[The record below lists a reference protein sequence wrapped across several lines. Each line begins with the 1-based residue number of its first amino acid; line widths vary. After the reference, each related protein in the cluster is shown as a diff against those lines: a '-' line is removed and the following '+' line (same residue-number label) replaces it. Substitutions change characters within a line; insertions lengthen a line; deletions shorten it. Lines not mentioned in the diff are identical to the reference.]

1 MSTARAVLATMRPRQ
16 WVKNL
21 FVAAPLVFSKNLTEP
36 DLAARALLALIAF
49 CLLSGAVYAFND
61 VRDAEADRRHP
72 SKRRRPV
79 AAGALS
85 ERTALVAAALLSA
98 GALVACASLS
108 WALAAVAA
116 GYLVNNLA
124 YSVGLKRIAFLDV
137 LLIAGGFLLRVWAG
151 GLAIDV
157 PVSPWLLACTGLLAC
172 LLGFGKRA
180 HELMQ
185 AEAAD
190 VEAHHTRASLAG
202 YRVRHLRW
210 AMSLLAVAT
219 SAAYALYTQD
229 AHTVAS
235 FGTRSLIVTLPFCLL
250 GIARF
255 AQIALWRSGDDSPT
269 DAILRDVPF
278 LLILA
283 GWGATVVAIIYRAAS

>member
-1 MSTARAVLATMRPRQ
+1 MSTARAVLVTMRPRQ

-21 FVAAPLVFSKNLTEP
+21 FVVAPLVFSKNLTDP
-36 DLAARALLALIAF
+36 DLAWRALLALAAF

-79 AAGALS
+79 ASGALS
-85 ERTALVAAALLSA
+85 ERTALWAAALLSA
-98 GALVACASLS
+98 GALVACTSLS

-116 GYLVNNLA
+116 GYLFNNLA

-185 AEAAD
+185 AEAAE

-210 AMSLLAVAT
+210 AMSILAVAT

-229 AHTVAS
+229 GHTVS
-235 FGTRSLIVTLPFCLL
+235 FFGTRSLIFTLPFCLV
-250 GIARF
+250 GIGRF
-255 AQIALWRSGDDSPT
+255 TQLALWRSGDDSPT
-269 DAILRDVPF
+269 DAILRDPPF

-283 GWGATVVAIIYRAAS
+283 AWGVTVVAIIYRASS

>member
-36 DLAARALLALIAF
+36 ELAARALLALAAF

-85 ERTALVAAALLSA
+85 ERTALMAAALLSA

-185 AEAAD
+185 AEAAE

-229 AHTVAS
+229 PHTVGE
-235 FGTRSLIVTLPFCLL
+235 FGTRSLLFTLPFCLL

-255 AQIALWRSGDDSPT
+255 TQLALWRSGDDSPT
-269 DAILRDVPF
+269 DAILRDLPF

-283 GWGATVVAIIYRAAS
+283 GWGLTVVAIIYRAAS